1 LLIQLLSILLL
12 IQQQELSQDNVFHAV
27 LIVTCVLL
35 MQMETVKSASSVLL
49 ALYLKTVNVNIML
62 RAVELIQVHMTH

>member
-1 LLIQLLSILLL
+1 M
-12 IQQQELSQDNVFHAV
+12 FHAV

>member
-1 LLIQLLSILLL
+1 VL
-12 IQQQELSQDNVFHAV
+12 HAV
-27 LIVTCVLL
+27 PIVTCVLL
-35 MQMETVKSASSVLL
+35 MQMELKESVSSVLL